1 MARSS
6 SPKIDAGT
14 PNVELLPGTGPGTG
28 KTGVS
33 WRTKPGGLDEFYLM
47 QQDKTRPLEDI
58 RREAG
63 TAGSMGLMY
72 NPRLGGY
79 QNRGIYNQT
88 TGWQQTQPQQPQQ
101 PQQPAM
107 SSQQQEW
114 ARMAAEKQ
122 GASANVGATGGAMQ
136 GLGKSMTGF
145 NPMFGAGMQAA
156 GTALNTAS
164 IARPSYTPNPYLGT
178 RAQNIANAKAAGQ
191 FDKVRADYNKKNEA
205 TGMVMDEEGNI
216 TRSPEIAAKDR
227 AAEKTMMSNLK
238 RGVDY
243 TTSGSTTSFTS
254 PYGRG
259 SITTY
264 APGAARPPSMV
275 RDELGRMV
283 PMTPYLKEKDIIQ
296 KSQGMTGGSS
306 VLGGNRPAANVIPPS
321 PLRKD
326 EGRNLFPN
334 AIGEKAQFDTFQD
347 KLAEAKKRG
356 AEGMAKARGKES
368 PAVEQ
373 KPMTPKDME
382 RLNFLEAEYGAQ
394 GIASDEMRALDAT
407 RSKLTKERGE
417 LYQDIQQKGREIP
430 YFDPEL
436 GQGYTYAE
444 FTPKQLAEKNKR
456 LKELEPLIKENYKKS
471 QELGNKRKIPEDVM
485 KEWLELSSRANAR

>member
-101 PQQPAM
+101 PSM
-107 SSQQQEW
+107 TSQQQEW
-114 ARMAAEKQ
+114 ARMAAERQ
-122 GASANVGATGGAMQ
+122 GAGARTMGGMDQSMQGIGASAFGPSAA
-136 GLGKSMTGF
+136 SMV
-145 NPMFGAGMQAA
+145 
-156 GTALNTAS
+156 
-164 IARPSYTPNPYLGT
+164 RPSYTPNPYLGT
-178 RAQNIANAKAAGQ
+178 REQNIANAKAAGQ

-216 TRSPEIAAKDR
+216 TRNPEIAAKNR
-227 AAEKTMMSNLK
+227 AAEKTMMSNLR

-243 TTSGSTTSFTS
+243 TTSGRTTAFTS

-259 SITTY
+259 SITSSI
-264 APGAARPPSMV
+264 APGRPQSMV
-275 RDELGRMV
+275 RDEFGRMV
-283 PMTPYLKEKDIIQ
+283 PMSPYLKEKAEVQ
-296 KSQGMTGGSS
+296 KSKGM
-306 VLGGNRPAANVIPPS
+306 I
-321 PLRKD
+321 
-326 EGRNLFPN
+326 
-334 AIGEKAQFDTFQD
+334 
-347 KLAEAKKRG
+347 
-356 AEGMAKARGKES
+356 
-368 PAVEQ
+368 
-373 KPMTPKDME
+373 
-382 RLNFLEAEYGAQ
+382 
-394 GIASDEMRALDAT
+394 
-407 RSKLTKERGE
+407 
-417 LYQDIQQKGREIP
+417 
-430 YFDPEL
+430 
-436 GQGYTYAE
+436 
-444 FTPKQLAEKNKR
+444 
-456 LKELEPLIKENYKKS
+456 
-471 QELGNKRKIPEDVM
+471 
-485 KEWLELSSRANAR
+485 